1 MKINEKLKQIRK
13 GKCLSQTEVAEQLG
27 VTRQLVS
34 SWEINIIPP
43 KGHMKKLASIWV
55 LILSRKINIILI
67 MNILMFNVF

>member
-43 KGHMKKLASIWV
+43 KGHMKKLASILGFDFKQENKYYIDNEYFDV
-55 LILSRKINIILI
+55 
-67 MNILMFNVF
+67 